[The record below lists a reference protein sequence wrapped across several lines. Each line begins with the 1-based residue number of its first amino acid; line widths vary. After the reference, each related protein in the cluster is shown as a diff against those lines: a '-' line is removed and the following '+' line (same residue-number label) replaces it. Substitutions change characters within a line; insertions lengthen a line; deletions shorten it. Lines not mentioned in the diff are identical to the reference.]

1 MVTLTIDGKTVTAR
15 EGTTILEAARDN
27 GIHIPSLCY
36 LKEINQIAAC
46 RICVV
51 EIEGITRLMPACDNQ
66 VAEGMVI
73 RTNSPRVREAR
84 RVNLQLLLSQHDCR
98 CATCVRSGNC
108 TLQKLANDMN
118 LLSVPYETELPIQ
131 RWNQKLPLIR
141 NAAKCVKCMRCVQI
155 CDKVQGLH
163 IWDVA
168 GTGSR
173 TTVNVSKNRKLEE
186 ADCAYCA
193 QCVTH
198 CPVGALY
205 ERDDTMQV
213 LDALADPE
221 IITVV
226 QVAPAVRAAWAEDF
240 GLPLDVATP
249 GRMVSALKS
258 LGFDYVYDT
267 NFSADLTIMEEG
279 SEFIER
285 FTHKDQYPWPMF
297 TSCCPGWVR
306 FVKSQFPDFVPN
318 LSTAKSP
325 QQMFGAVAKT
335 YFAEKKGIPLEK
347 LKVIS
352 VMPCVSKKAESALPT
367 MVGADGRKDVD
378 IVLTTRELARLLKS
392 DHVNIQDLPEQSF
405 DFPLGTGTG
414 AAVIFGATGG
424 VMDAALR
431 SAYYLVTGRNPDA
444 DAFLPVRGMD
454 GWKEAAFDIPG
465 AGTVRVAVAHG
476 LGNTRKL
483 MEAIQAGKA
492 HYDFVEIMA
501 CPGGCAGGGGQPIH
515 DGLEMAALRG
525 SVLWELDKGSKF
537 RFSHENPEV
546 HALYAEYLEKPL
558 SHRAHQLLHTDHTA
572 WSMPPQAR

>member
-1 MVTLTIDGKTVTAR
+1 MVTLTIDGKTVTAQ

-84 RVNLQLLLSQHDCR
+84 RVNLQLILSQHDCR

-193 QCVTH
+193 QCITH

-285 FTHKDQYPWPMF
+285 FTHRDQYPWPMF

-352 VMPCVSKKAESALPT
+352 VMPCVSKKAESDLPT

-392 DHVNIQDLPEQSF
+392 DHVNIQALPEQPF

-483 MEAIQAGKA
+483 MEAIQAGKV

-546 HALYAEYLEKPL
+546 HSLYEEYLEKPL

-572 WSMPPQAR
+572 WNMPPQAR

>member
-84 RVNLQLLLSQHDCR
+84 RVNLQLILSQHDCR

-205 ERDDTMQV
+205 ERDDTAQV
-213 LDALADPE
+213 LEALADPE

-279 SEFIER
+279 SEFVER

-335 YFAEKKGIPLEK
+335 YFAEKNGIPLEK

-352 VMPCVSKKAESALPT
+352 VMPCVSKKAESDLPT

-431 SAYYLVTGRNPDA
+431 SAYFLVTGRNPDA

-476 LGNTRKL
+476 LGNTRRL
-483 MEAIQAGKA
+483 MEALQAGKV

-525 SVLWELDKGSKF
+525 SVLWELDKGSKR

>member
-1 MVTLTIDGKTVTAR
+1 MVKLTIDGKTVTAR

-84 RVNLQLLLSQHDCR
+84 RVNLQLILSQHDCR

-205 ERDDTMQV
+205 ERDDTAQV

-258 LGFDYVYDT
+258 LGFDYVFDT

-285 FTHKDQYPWPMF
+285 FTHRDQYPWPMF

-335 YFAEKKGIPLEK
+335 YFAEKNGIPLEK

-352 VMPCVSKKAESALPT
+352 VMPCVSKKAESDLPT

-525 SVLWELDKGSKF
+525 SVLWELDKGSKR

>member
-1 MVTLTIDGKTVTAR
+1 MVTLTIDGKTVQAQ
-15 EGTTILEAARDN
+15 EGTTILEAARAN
-27 GIHIPSLCY
+27 GINIPSLCY
-36 LKEINQIAAC
+36 LKNINQIAAC

-51 EIEGITRLMPACDNQ
+51 EIKGISRLMPACDNQ
-66 VAEGMVI
+66 VAEGMEI
-73 RTNSPRVREAR
+73 YTNSPRVRQAR
-84 RVNLQLLLSQHDCR
+84 KTNLQLILSQHDCR
-98 CATCVRSGNC
+98 CATCIRSGNC

-118 LLSVPYETELPIQ
+118 LLGTPYETELPIA
-131 RWNQKLPLIR
+131 RWNQNLPLIR
-141 NAAKCVKCMRCVQI
+141 DAAKCVKCMRCIQI
-155 CDKVQGLH
+155 CDKVQSLN

-173 TTVNVSKNRKLEE
+173 TTVNVSKNRKLED
-186 ADCAYCA
+186 ADCSYCA
-193 QCVTH
+193 QCITH
-198 CPVGALY
+198 CPVGALH
-205 ERDDTMQV
+205 ERDDTVKV
-213 LDALADPE
+213 LKALADPD
-221 IITVV
+221 IVTVV

-240 GLPLDVATP
+240 CLPLDVATP
-249 GRMVSALKS
+249 GRMVSALKA

-285 FTHKDQYPWPMF
+285 FTHRDQYPWPMF

-306 FVKSQFPDFVPN
+306 FVKSQFPQFTAN

-335 YFAEKKGIPLEK
+335 YFAEKMGIPPEK

-352 VMPCVSKKAESALPT
+352 VMPCVSKKSESDLPT
-367 MVGADGRKDVD
+367 MRGDSGEKDVD

-392 DHVNIQDLPEQSF
+392 DHVDITKLPEQQF

-431 SAYYLVTGRNPDA
+431 SAYFLVTGKNPDA

-476 LGNTRKL
+476 LANTRKL
-483 MEAIQAGKA
+483 MEAIEAGKVA
-492 HYDFVEIMA
+492 YDFVEIMA

-525 SVLWELDKGSKF
+525 SVLWELDHNSKF

-546 HALYAEYLEKPL
+546 HTLYEEYLEKPL
-558 SHRAHQLLHTDHTA
+558 SHKAHHLLHTDHFA
-572 WSMPPQAR
+572 WEMPRQR

>member
-1 MVTLTIDGKTVTAR
+1 MVTLTIDGKTVTAQ
-15 EGTTILEAARDN
+15 EGTTILEAARAN
-27 GIHIPSLCY
+27 GINIPSLCY
-36 LKEINQIAAC
+36 LKNINQIAAC

-51 EIEGITRLMPACDNQ
+51 EIKGISRLMPACDNQ
-66 VAEGMVI
+66 VAEGMEI
-73 RTNSPRVREAR
+73 YTNSPRVRQAR
-84 RVNLQLLLSQHDCR
+84 KTNLQLILSQHDCR
-98 CATCVRSGNC
+98 CAICIRSGNC

-118 LLSVPYETELPIQ
+118 LLGTPYETELPIA
-131 RWNQKLPLIR
+131 RWNQNLPLIR
-141 NAAKCVKCMRCVQI
+141 DAAKCVKCMRCVQI
-155 CDKVQGLH
+155 CDKVQSLN

-173 TTVNVSKNRKLEE
+173 TTVNVSKNRKLED
-186 ADCAYCA
+186 ADCSYCA
-193 QCVTH
+193 QCITH
-198 CPVGALY
+198 CPVGALH
-205 ERDDTMQV
+205 ERDDTVKV
-213 LDALADPE
+213 LKALADPD
-221 IITVV
+221 IVTVV

-249 GRMVSALKS
+249 GRMVSALKA

-285 FTHKDQYPWPMF
+285 FTHRDQYPWPMF

-306 FVKSQFPDFVPN
+306 FVKSQFPQFTAN

-335 YFAEKKGIPLEK
+335 YFAEKMGIPPEK

-352 VMPCVSKKAESALPT
+352 VMPCVSKKSESDLPT
-367 MVGADGRKDVD
+367 MRGDSGEKDVD

-392 DHVNIQDLPEQSF
+392 DHVDITKLPEQQF

-431 SAYYLVTGRNPDA
+431 SAYFLVTGKNPDA
-444 DAFLPVRGMD
+444 DAFLPVRGMN

-476 LGNTRKL
+476 LANTRKL
-483 MEAIQAGKA
+483 MEAIEAGKVA
-492 HYDFVEIMA
+492 YDFVEIMA

-546 HALYAEYLEKPL
+546 HTLYEEYLEKPL
-558 SHRAHQLLHTDHTA
+558 SHKAHHLLHTDHFA
-572 WSMPPQAR
+572 WEMPRQR

>member
-1 MVTLTIDGKTVTAR
+1 MVKLTIDGKTVTAR

-84 RVNLQLLLSQHDCR
+84 RVNLQLILSQHDCR

-193 QCVTH
+193 QCITH

-213 LDALADPE
+213 LEALADPE

-279 SEFIER
+279 SEFVER

-335 YFAEKKGIPLEK
+335 YFAEKNGIPLEK

-352 VMPCVSKKAESALPT
+352 VMPCVSKKAESDLPT

-431 SAYYLVTGRNPDA
+431 SAYFLVTGRNPDA

-476 LGNTRKL
+476 LGNTRRL
-483 MEAIQAGKA
+483 MEALQAGKV

-525 SVLWELDKGSKF
+525 SVLWELDKGSKR

>member
-15 EGTTILEAARDN
+15 EGATILEAARDN

-205 ERDDTMQV
+205 EWDDTAQV

-352 VMPCVSKKAESALPT
+352 VMPCVSKKAESDLPT

-525 SVLWELDKGSKF
+525 SVLWELDKGSKR

-572 WSMPPQAR
+572 WNMPPQAR

>member
-15 EGTTILEAARDN
+15 EGATILEAARDN

-205 ERDDTMQV
+205 ERDDTAQV

-267 NFSADLTIMEEG
+267 NFSADLTIIEEG

-352 VMPCVSKKAESALPT
+352 VMPCVSKKAESDLPT

-525 SVLWELDKGSKF
+525 SVLWELDKGSKR

-572 WSMPPQAR
+572 WNMPPQAR